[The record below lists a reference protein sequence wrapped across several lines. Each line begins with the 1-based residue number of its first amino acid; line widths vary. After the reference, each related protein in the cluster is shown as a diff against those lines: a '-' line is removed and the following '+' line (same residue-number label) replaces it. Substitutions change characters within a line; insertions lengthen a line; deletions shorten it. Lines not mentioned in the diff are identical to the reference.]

1 MPFLL
6 PAAAAGHFNLAAREN
21 AGMYP
26 GWCRSFSHS
35 VNTDGSFSA
44 SSKWFVLVSFG
55 RQTLTVIAGLLLL
68 VDLTRSSIELQKLV
82 AFESTFDRLFQ
93 LIDHDGLKSGGAPFV
108 SNCLRLFA
116 NLVRQNTTNQTLFR
130 ESGCVPKLSAL
141 LKSAYDSADAE
152 KTGGQHNPERL
163 DCLLGVLVLIRT
175 FLVSGVVDTKAN
187 QRTFERYGIVQQVLD
202 LAVKAAA
209 DPAVRVE
216 VGSITSTF
224 YN

>member
-1 MPFLL
+1 MPFLRL
-6 PAAAAGHFNLAAREN
+6 AAVTGHPDLSAREN
-21 AGMYP
+21 AGVHP
-26 GWCRSFSHS
+26 ARCRSFSHS
-35 VNTDGSFSA
+35 FDSNGLFSP
-44 SSKWFVLVSFG
+44 SSEWCVPRFHLHL
-55 RQTLTVIAGLLLL
+55 LTAAAGLLLL

-93 LIDHDGLKSGGAPFV
+93 LIDHDGVQRGGAALV

-141 LKSAYDSADAE
+141 LKSAYDTADAE

-163 DCLLGVLVLIRT
+163 DCVLGVLVLIRT
-175 FLVSGVVDTKAN
+175 FLVSGVVDTKVN
-187 QRTFERYGIVQQVLD
+187 QRAFERYGILQQVLD
-202 LAVKAAA
+202 LAVHAAA

-216 VGSITSTF
+216 VGLI
-224 YN
+224 